1 MTNEKVFSMKFSSI
15 YPLLVSKA
23 ARKGR
28 SREEVDQV
36 ICWLTGYTPERLH
49 ALAASDADY
58 RTFFQ
63 AAPHMAE
70 KASEITGKICG
81 VTVETIEDPLIRK
94 SVSLTS

>member
-36 ICWLTGYTPERLH
+36 IC
-49 ALAASDADY
+49 
-58 RTFFQ
+58 
-63 AAPHMAE
+63 
-70 KASEITGKICG
+70 
-81 VTVETIEDPLIRK
+81 
-94 SVSLTS
+94 